1 MGETKRNAIILAA
14 GMSSRF
20 IPLSAE
26 LPKGLLNVKGEVLIE
41 RQIRQL
47 LEAGISDI
55 TVVVGYKADMFAYL
69 KPKYGVRIVFNE
81 DFDRYNNTSSLIRVL
96 DKLSDTYLCSSDN
109 YFPQNVFIEKPTQS
123 YYSALYAVGETNE
136 YCIKTDSAHNITE
149 VSVGGK
155 NSWYMVGHVYFS
167 KNFSDQFK
175 KILLKEYDREEVKTG
190 YWEDVYINHINDLP
204 PMAMRKYSEHE
215 IEEFDSIDELRIFD
229 DSYLYDTRS
238 CILKDIAKR
247 MNCKEE
253 NLSGFKKLKHEEDF
267 LLFSFLK
274 DGEPYTFN
282 EQENSIN
289 RL

>member
-1 MGETKRNAIILAA
+1 
-14 GMSSRF
+14 MSSRF

-123 YYSALYAVGETNE
+123 FYSALYAVGETNE
-136 YCIKTDSAHNITE
+136 YCIKTDLANNITE
-149 VSVGGK
+149 VSVGGM

-167 KNFSDQFK
+167 RNFSDQFK

-204 PMAMRKYSEHE
+204 PMTMRKYSEHE

-238 CILKDIAKR
+238 CFLKDIAKR

-253 NLSGFKKLKHEEDF
+253 NLSGFKKLKHEGDF

-282 EQENSIN
+282 EQDNSIT

>member
-26 LPKGLLNVKGEVLIE
+26 IPKGLLNVKGEVLIE

-123 YYSALYAVGETNE
+123 FYSALYAVGETNE
-136 YCIKTDSAHNITE
+136 YCIKTDLADNITE

-167 KNFSDQFK
+167 RNFSEQFK
-175 KILLKEYDREEVKTG
+175 EILLKEYDREEVRTG
-190 YWEDVYINHINDLP
+190 YWEDVYIDNINALP
-204 PMAMRKYSEHE
+204 PMAMRRYSEHE
-215 IEEFDSIDELRIFD
+215 IEEFDSIDELRAFD
-229 DSYLYDTRS
+229 QSYIYDTRS
-238 CILKDIAKR
+238 CFLKDIAKR

-274 DGEPYTFN
+274 DEEPYSFN
-282 EQENSIN
+282 EQENSIT